1 MPSRFKSVTPLSSSS
16 HLHAKSQPLHALS
29 ILTASILSAG
39 VFAAPAVL
47 AEPSDP
53 GSRHAILL
61 EPTTITATR
70 QARAIDS
77 VPSTVSV
84 QQREE
89 LDRQNINNIRDLVR
103 YEPGVSVAGAGQRAG
118 TTGYNIRGI
127 DGDRILTQIDGVE
140 TPGSFF
146 FGPFAESHRNYVDP
160 EIIQRVEIL
169 RGPASSLYGSS
180 AIGGAV
186 SYFTLNPDNIIK
198 EGQSAGARLKA
209 GYSSADR
216 SWLKSATVA
225 GREGEVDALLHLSER
240 NGRETSSYGET
251 GGSGLSRTRANPE
264 DNDATNV
271 LAKLG
276 WNYAED
282 SRLGLIYEKYDNDR
296 DTHQRSA
303 VGGPFGE
310 GIGRGMYK
318 GRDSSDLVTRERFGL
333 EHRFKVDSLLA
344 DNVKWSLNH
353 QTAKTEQHTYDL
365 YNVSPRSGQ
374 RPTHG
379 PGAKAGA
386 AGGHAGHSGHS
397 GHTSH
402 PGVGQGPSARPRASH
417 GAHGQPTSAQG
428 HGGRPAS
435 SHGAKTAAGEPG
447 RLVHRERDTVYQE
460 SQWILDTQLDKA
472 FSVAQTEHVLTY
484 GATLKQ
490 QKTTGERSGS
500 GQCAQALGSCK
511 EIGDDSPGDRLKPTS
526 DFPDPTITSY
536 GLFAQDEIRWNDWTF
551 MPGLRY
557 DYTRLDPKIT
567 QKFLAGLPAEKSSP
581 GIPSNV
587 GNGDRVWHRFSP
599 KLGVTYAFNDQ
610 YTWYGQYA
618 EGFRTPTAKAL
629 YGRFESA
636 QGDYVIE
643 PNPALKPEKSK
654 SYETGLR
661 GSFDAGWF
669 DVAVFHNKYQDFI
682 NEDALAPGYD
692 QARFQSANIKHA
704 TINGLEIKSR
714 LDLDVLGA
722 PEGLYSLGSVAYARG
737 RNDDTGK
744 PINSINPLTGVFGLG
759 YDQPSY
765 GALLS
770 WTLMKRKTRVDN
782 STFNAPDG
790 TSGRFKTPGAGILD
804 LTAYYKVTDDLTI
817 NSGIY
822 NLADKKYW
830 RWDDVR
836 GFSESGEGAVISPA
850 NLDRLTQ
857 PGRNFGVNVVW
868 DI

>member
-1 MPSRFKSVTPLSSSS
+1 MPSRFKSVTPLSSSYR
-16 HLHAKSQPLHALS
+16 LRAKGQPLHALS

-39 VFAAPAVL
+39 VLASPSVL

-53 GSRHAILL
+53 GSRPAIPL
-61 EPTTITATR
+61 EPTTISATR

-77 VPSTVSV
+77 VPNAVSV

-89 LDRQNINNIRDLVR
+89 MDRQNANTIRDLVR
-103 YEPGVSVAGAGQRAG
+103 YEPGVSVGGAGQRAG

-127 DGDRILTQIDGVE
+127 DGDRILTQVDGVE
-140 TPGSFF
+140 TPASFF

-198 EGQSAGARLKA
+198 EGQSAGARLKT

-225 GREGEVDALLHLSER
+225 GREGEFDALLHASER

-251 GGSGLSRTRANPE
+251 GGSGVSRTRANPE
-264 DNDATNV
+264 NNDATNL

-276 WNYAED
+276 WNYAQD
-282 SRLGLIYEKYDNDR
+282 SRFGLTYEKYENDR

-303 VGGPFGE
+303 IGGPFGD
-310 GIGRGMYK
+310 GIGQGMYK
-318 GRDSSDLVTRERFGL
+318 WRDSSDLVTRERFGL
-333 EHRFKVDSLLA
+333 EHTFKVDSLLA

-353 QTAKTEQHTYDL
+353 QIAKTEQHTYDL
-365 YNVSPRSGQ
+365 YNVPARTGQ

-379 PGAKAGA
+379 PGAKVNT
-386 AGGHAGHSGHS
+386 AGGHAGSAIGKQS
-397 GHTSH
+397 
-402 PGVGQGPSARPRASH
+402 PSARPAASRPDNSH
-417 GAHGQPTSAQG
+417 GAHGQPTTAQT
-428 HGGRPAS
+428 HGGGPAS
-435 SHGAKTAAGEPG
+435 SHGPKAAAAVMPG
-447 RLVHRERDTVYQE
+447 RLIHRERDTVYRE
-460 SQWILDTQLDKA
+460 SQWVLDTQLDKA
-472 FSVAQTEHVLTY
+472 FSVAQTDHVLTY

-490 QKTTGERSGS
+490 QKTTGERSGN
-500 GQCAQALGSCK
+500 GRCALALGSCK
-511 EIGDDSPGDRLKPTS
+511 AMGDDSPAEGLKPTS
-526 DFPDPTITSY
+526 DFPDPTVTRY

-551 MPGLRY
+551 TPGLRY
-557 DYTRLDPKIT
+557 DHTRLDPKIT
-567 QKFLAGLPAEKSSP
+567 QKFLAGLAAEKSST
-581 GIPSNV
+581 GTPSKV
-587 GNGDRVWHRFSP
+587 GNGDQAWHRFSP
-599 KLGVTYAFNDQ
+599 KLGVTYALSDQ

-661 GSFDAGWF
+661 GHFDAGWF

-692 QARFQSANIKHA
+692 QTKFQSANIKHA

-714 LDLDVLGA
+714 LGLDVLGA

-744 PINSINPLTGVFGLG
+744 PINSINPLTGVLGLG
-759 YDQPSY
+759 YDQSSY

-770 WTLMKRKTRVDN
+770 WTLIKRKTRVDD
-782 STFNAPDG
+782 STFKAPDG
-790 TSGRFKTPGAGILD
+790 TSSQFKTPGAGVLD
-804 LTAYYKVTDDLTI
+804 LTAHYKVTDDLTI

-836 GFSESGEGAVISPA
+836 GFSGSGEGAVISPA

-857 PGRNFGVNVVW
+857 PGRNFGVNFVW
-868 DI
+868 NI